1 MWLLVGWHEDPYGH
15 ERFRASWDRAIRRGE
30 VLTTWDHSLRVAI
43 EKRNNLRAQVRR
55 SERLHNVS
63 LTPALKLAHEASEEL
78 ATKELDRFLDEVRG
92 QVQSRLEADVHWT
105 LTEGRPFAGKRTWQT
120 DRKRNAASYF
130 EERIAERALRS
141 SFDISSPS
149 RAHVSDALK
158 TVLTDGSPKFVYRT
172 DIRSCFESIPH
183 AALIGMLESNRELPR
198 RVVKQVRN
206 LLSDYSAIVGT
217 ATGLPRGVGVSSVLA
232 EVYLSALDRQIE
244 EQLTPAFWCRYVDDI
259 VVVASV
265 ERGEETSKVIRSAV
279 KGLSLALNASK
290 TVSFDSGTPRTFTF
304 LGYRY
309 SWHSNALLVELS
321 SKRWKRMRLRME
333 RAFDAYSSSASP
345 ARSDL
350 LMKRIRFLAR
360 NVRLSNNK
368 RNALT
373 GIYFSNSQ
381 LDSPL
386 RQLQTLDRSLR
397 ALTKQ
402 HVSEQS
408 IRQLLDEESFEAG
421 FARKRFLVL
430 TPEEM
435 TRVTAIWIDV
445 E

>member
-1 MWLLVGWHEDPYGH
+1 MGWHEDSYGH

-30 VLTTWDHSLRVAI
+30 VLTTWDDALRLAI
-43 EKRNNLRAQVRR
+43 EKRNHLRAQIRR
-55 SERLHNVS
+55 AERLTNVS
-63 LTPALKLAHEASEEL
+63 ITSALELAHKESEDV

-92 QVQSRLEADVHWT
+92 QVQSRLEANDRWV
-105 LTEGRPFAGKRTWQT
+105 LTEGITLNGKRTWHT
-120 DRKRNAASYF
+120 DRKMNAASYF

-172 DIRSCFESIPH
+172 DIRGCFESIPH
-183 AALIGMLESNRELPR
+183 AGLLEMLEANRELPR

-206 LLSDYSAIVGT
+206 LLSDYSAIVGS
-217 ATGLPRGVGVSSVLA
+217 AVGLPRGVGISSVLT

-244 EQLTPAFWCRYVDDI
+244 EQLLPAFWCRYVDDI
-259 VVVASV
+259 VVVTSA
-265 ERGEETSKVIRSAV
+265 ERGRDASKVIKSAV
-279 KGLSLALNASK
+279 KNLSLALNASK
-290 TVSFDSGTPRTFTF
+290 TISFASGTPRTFTF
-304 LGYRY
+304 LGYQY
-309 SWHSNALLVELS
+309 SWPSGSLLVQMS
-321 SKRWKRMRLRME
+321 SKRSKRMRLRLE
-333 RAFDAYSSSASP
+333 RAFDAYSSSTSP
-345 ARSDL
+345 ARGDL
-350 LMKRIRFLAR
+350 LIKRVRFLTR

-381 LDSPL
+381 LDTPS
-386 RQLQTLDRSLR
+386 RQLQALDRRLS

-402 HVSEQS
+402 RVSEPG
-408 IRQLLDEESFEAG
+408 IFQLIHQESFAG
-421 FARKRFLVL
+421 GFVSKRFLVL

-435 TRVTAIWIDV
+435 TRVTAIWIDL